1 MGVSWFVPMKD
12 PKPWRKPLRE
22 RQANAIAMETWP
34 QMDEFTRRK
43 LEELT
48 LGSENKNKSLELAG
62 LAKEKEKDNLQVGYT
77 SGAF

>member
-1 MGVSWFVPMKD
+1 MEE

-34 QMDEFTRRK
+34 QMDEFTRKK

-48 LGSENKNKSLELAG
+48 LGRTDNRNKSLDLAG
-62 LAKEKEKDNLQVGYT
+62 VTTEKEKDNLQV
-77 SGAF
+77 SF